1 MQESIFYNKEQLK
14 IIRNYGLIH
23 KMLFKYW
30 VALSAW
36 ILSIVASFFMLTSG
50 YFSSIYLL
58 ETKDTGTISQAQTHF
73 NNKQQ
78 QVTSI
83 PGLKGILLNWN
94 LNITN
99 WNIVAEDVLLEKDG
113 LTLPRKTSISST
125 TLDYY
130 VQWQNKERYNDDYM
144 KSFFQNVLVVPA
156 NQSTNGAKNPQ
167 LFSLWGSSL
176 KNLFWLEC
184 TTTKSSS
191 SFVCKSYV
199 RNFLDRFYLYDLAGA
214 TNEISLYF
222 NALSSNSHYKKDM
235 CDWIL
240 KYGNFVTDIDNN
252 LSDMF
257 RNCGSDSY
265 NKFVLLRD
273 FLALNKQFSVWYIE
287 TLAYNNRS
295 LNEYKLFS
303 LQQMIYRGIST
314 SSDVKSLIQSY
325 IGFLREVLLKE
336 EGRQD
341 ALLSPF
347 TKSFAYWFNMNVL
360 SPYFKDEKSKMNKED
375 RTSLNSDM
383 LTINYWDTVAGY
395 KWLQEASLY
404 KYETTTTTTTKKTTT
419 VVEKQPLKDIF
430 IQSYLPADFN
440 LYSVE
445 NWEDENTLLVNWVD
459 LRTEYTINA
468 TLKYENLQ
476 LFVVTI
482 SISSKDEWV
491 NETLTNFINSSIS
504 SSKSKYSLNQA
515 LTLINDY
522 KDFANKPSDDI
533 GLCDQIEAQFKSQL
547 ISCSSTWVVLQSN
560 NIGVVVKEPVIYT
573 FKLNKRALTDVKV
586 SHELLASQL
595 LSTLDLTNVD
605 ASSTLYMIRN
615 VMAYKL
621 EDTDTGFWLKEY
633 RAITET
639 IQKYIKNAEIEPE
652 NGKVT
657 VTFSAGWVNFS
668 ANYDS
673 VKQELNPISIVV
685 QWRRPIIVQGLSLT
699 LKDGN
704 IKEINSFL
712 NDPISKLEKI
722 NPALVERYFP
732 KDGK

>member
-1 MQESIFYNKEQLK
+1 MQESIFYNKEQVK

-58 ETKDTGTISQAQTHF
+58 EKKDTGTVSQAQTHF

-78 QVTSI
+78 QVASI

-99 WNIVAEDVLLEKDG
+99 WNIVAEDVLLEKEG

-176 KNLFWLEC
+176 KNHFWLEC

-199 RNFLDRFYLYDLAGA
+199 RNFLDRFYLYDLAGS

-252 LSDMF
+252 LSDLF

-395 KWLQEASLY
+395 KGLQEESLY

-482 SISSKDEWV
+482 SISTEDEWV

-547 ISCSSTWVVLQSN
+547 VSCSSTWVVLQSN

-573 FKLNKRALTDVKV
+573 FKLNKWALTNVEV

-639 IQKYIKNAEIEPE
+639 IQKYIKNAEIEPD

-704 IKEINSFL
+704 IKDINSFL

-732 KDGK
+732 KDKK

>member
-1 MQESIFYNKEQLK
+1 MQESIFYNKEQVK

-30 VALSAW
+30 VALFAW

-58 ETKDTGTISQAQTHF
+58 EKKDTGTVSQAQTHF

-78 QVTSI
+78 QVASI

-99 WNIVAEDVLLEKDG
+99 WNIVAEDVLLEKEG
-113 LTLPRKTSISST
+113 LTLPRKISISST

-199 RNFLDRFYLYDLAGA
+199 RNFLDRFYLYDLAGS
-214 TNEISLYF
+214 TNELSLYF
-222 NALSSNSHYKKDM
+222 NALSSNSQYKKDM

-252 LSDMF
+252 LSDLF
-257 RNCGSDSY
+257 RNCSSESY

-287 TLAYNNRS
+287 SIAYNNRS

-375 RTSLNSDM
+375 RTTLNSDM

-395 KWLQEASLY
+395 KWLQEESLY

-459 LRTEYTINA
+459 LRTE
-468 TLKYENLQ
+468 
-476 LFVVTI
+476 
-482 SISSKDEWV
+482 
-491 NETLTNFINSSIS
+491 
-504 SSKSKYSLNQA
+504 
-515 LTLINDY
+515 
-522 KDFANKPSDDI
+522 
-533 GLCDQIEAQFKSQL
+533 
-547 ISCSSTWVVLQSN
+547 
-560 NIGVVVKEPVIYT
+560 
-573 FKLNKRALTDVKV
+573 
-586 SHELLASQL
+586 
-595 LSTLDLTNVD
+595 
-605 ASSTLYMIRN
+605 
-615 VMAYKL
+615 
-621 EDTDTGFWLKEY
+621 
-633 RAITET
+633 
-639 IQKYIKNAEIEPE
+639 
-652 NGKVT
+652 
-657 VTFSAGWVNFS
+657 
-668 ANYDS
+668 
-673 VKQELNPISIVV
+673 
-685 QWRRPIIVQGLSLT
+685 
-699 LKDGN
+699 
-704 IKEINSFL
+704 
-712 NDPISKLEKI
+712 
-722 NPALVERYFP
+722 
-732 KDGK
+732 

>member
-1 MQESIFYNKEQLK
+1 MQESIFYNKEQVK

-36 ILSIVASFFMLTSG
+36 VLSVIASFFMLTSG

-58 ETKDTGTISQAQTHF
+58 EKKDTGTVSQAQTHF

-78 QVTSI
+78 QVASI

-99 WNIVAEDVLLEKDG
+99 WNIVAEDVLLEKEG

-176 KNLFWLEC
+176 KNHFWLEC

-199 RNFLDRFYLYDLAGA
+199 RNFLDRFYLYDLAGS

-252 LSDMF
+252 LSDLF

-395 KWLQEASLY
+395 KWLQEESLY

-482 SISSKDEWV
+482 SISTEDEWV

-533 GLCDQIEAQFKSQL
+533 GLCDQIESQFKSQL
-547 ISCSSTWVVLQSN
+547 VSCSSTWVVLQSN

-573 FKLNKRALTDVKV
+573 FKLNKWALTNVEV

-639 IQKYIKNAEIEPE
+639 IQKYIKNAEIEPD

-685 QWRRPIIVQGLSLT
+685 QWRRPIIVQGLSLA

-732 KDGK
+732 KDKK